1 MSLSNGIETGRCPG
15 DERPSLPGFDG
26 AVHFGGCR
34 SPSATHEQ
42 VSDRETSM
50 VSFFPFRLAAILTT
64 SLTMLGVVAV
74 VSLGML
80 GLLAVLRPVRL
91 ARQAERLARL
101 QRDFRRQRE
110 QLEAKFIERAAASG
124 KPRGLRWVDVLFDD
138 AVVYARDRKTRG
150 LKALVAVE
158 VSFEAIEGGGM
169 EEVEAVSTIR
179 AATAEFLHDGTRW
192 RTMGRVYFNLAPK
205 AAVKYLS
212 AEMELVG

>member
-1 MSLSNGIETGRCPG
+1 MA
-15 DERPSLPGFDG
+15 GF
-26 AVHFGGCR
+26 
-34 SPSATHEQ
+34 SP
-42 VSDRETSM
+42 
-50 VSFFPFRLAAILTT
+50 FLLAGILTT
-64 SLTMLGVVAV
+64 SLTMLAVVAV
-74 VSLGML
+74 VFLGML
-80 GLLAVLRPVRL
+80 GLVAVLRPVRL

-124 KPRGLRWVDVLFDD
+124 KPRGLRWVDVMFDD

-158 VSFEAIEGGGM
+158 VSFEATEGGGM

-179 AATAEFLHDGTRW
+179 AATAEFLHDGARW
-192 RTMGRVYFNLAPK
+192 RTVGRVYFNLAPK